1 MKKKHLPILLFLPII
16 LFFTYNLPFVRSR
29 LDWRIGELRAKVKYA
44 LSPPEQIMFQPKQ
57 QADAPAAPSP
67 ILPASPT
74 ATLPPATANKVEET
88 TPLPTTTPTTTP
100 TPLPDNIQLK
110 EVRYERQGW
119 NNCGPATLAM
129 ALSFWGWK
137 GDQYKIAPFTKPNAQ
152 DKNVMPYEMTDYV
165 NSETELRSLSRSAG
179 DLALLK
185 QLIASGFPVIIEK
198 GFEGPKFDGW
208 MGHYELITGYDDGKQ
223 QVTAQDSYMGPDLVL
238 SYSAIESYWR
248 AFDGTY
254 IIVYPADLESEVI
267 ALLGQQA
274 DEKYNRQ
281 YAYQKAV
288 DEIPALSGRDQFFAL
303 FNKGTSLV
311 ALLDYQEAASAYD
324 QAFALYPS
332 IPEKERP
339 WRMMW
344 YQTGPYWAYYY
355 TGRNQ
360 DVIDLATKTLDNMSE
375 PILEESFYWRGLAYE
390 ALGDQANAIQDYQMS
405 QKVHPGFLPAV
416 DQLKRLGIEVKTLE

>member
-1 MKKKHLPILLFLPII
+1 MKKKCLFLLLLPEL

-29 LDWRIGELRAKVKYA
+29 LDWRITEWRAKIKYA
-44 LSPPEQIMFQPKQ
+44 LSPPEQAMFQPKQ
-57 QADAPAAPSP
+57 QAEVQAASSP
-67 ILPASPT
+67 TLSASPT
-74 ATLPPATANKVEET
+74 ATLPPAFPTATSET
-88 TPLPTTTPTTTP
+88 RLLPITAPTATP
-100 TPLPDNIQLK
+100 TPLPEAIQLK
-110 EVRYERQGW
+110 GVRYERQGW

-137 GDQYKIAPFTKPNAQ
+137 GDQYKIAPITKPNAQ
-152 DKNVMPYEMTDYV
+152 DKNVMPYEMTDFV
-165 NSETELRSLSRSAG
+165 NSETEYRALSRSAG

-185 QLIASGFPVIIEK
+185 QFIANGFPVIIEK
-198 GFEGPKFDGW
+198 GFEGAKFDGW
-208 MGHYELITGYDDGKQ
+208 MGHYELITGYDEGKQ
-223 QVTAQDSYMGPDLVL
+223 QITAQDSYMGPNLVL
-238 SYSAIESYWR
+238 SNADVASYWR
-248 AFDGTY
+248 AFNETY
-254 IIVYPADLESEVI
+254 IIVYPADRESEVT

-288 DEIPALSGRDQFFAL
+288 DEIPNLSGRDQFFAL
-303 FNKGTSLV
+303 FNQGTSLV
-311 ALLDYQEAASAYD
+311 ALLDYQGAASAYD
-324 QAFALYPS
+324 KAFALYPS

-355 TGRNQ
+355 TGRYQ
-360 DVIDLATKTLDNMSE
+360 DVIDLATKTLDNMSD

-390 ALGDQANAIQDYQMS
+390 ALGDQAKAIQDYQTS

-416 DQLKRLGIEVKTLE
+416 EQLKRLGVGVKTP